1 MANKAHTAYQLL
13 NVGAS
18 LGGVDVS
25 HTPAFAD
32 YRHPKKYLLFFIYLN
47 HF

>member
-18 LGGVDVS
+18 LGGVDVC
-25 HTPAFAD
+25 HTSEKIPTVF
-32 YRHPKKYLLFFIYLN
+32 HIFKSLLVTF
-47 HF
+47 